1 MSPVPIIDKNRLS
14 TGTYICI
21 FRKEKIKKLYSVFE
35 KKSSFFRISAFS
47 RKQFVLSLITI
58 YNWNTVESDIKHHN
72 PNFPPQ

>member
-58 YNWNTVESDIKHHN
+58 YNWNTVESDI
-72 PNFPPQ
+72 